1 MKICI
6 ILIYLNKR
14 KNLKL
19 YYFSIKNILI
29 LFNILIIKNKNE
41 VILYLN
47 AKKNK

>member
-1 MKICI
+1 MMSVEQFERT
-6 ILIYLNKR
+6 R
-14 KNLKL
+14 K
-19 YYFSIKNILI
+19 YSMILI